1 MQVDVGGPTGYG
13 YGYGAST
20 SARSAMEYSEAE
32 EEENRFVGFR
42 GNETETETEKRLLR
56 SSIHLGE
63 AKSSSSIPSMERK
76 LVCIYHRVGIAD
88 E

>member
-1 MQVDVGGPTGYG
+1 VDIGVPTGNGYGYG

-42 GNETETETEKRLLR
+42 GNETETEIEKRLLR
-56 SSIHLGE
+56 SSVKSGE
-63 AKSSSSIPSMERK
+63 GGRESISIPPMERK
-76 LVCIYHRVGIAD
+76 CVIYPM
-88 E
+88 

>member
-1 MQVDVGGPTGYG
+1 VQVDIGVPSGHG

-42 GNETETETEKRLLR
+42 GNETETEIEKRLLR
-56 SSIHLGE
+56 SSLKPGE
-63 AKSSSSIPSMERK
+63 GGRDLTPLPPMERK
-76 LVCIYHRVGIAD
+76 
-88 E
+88 